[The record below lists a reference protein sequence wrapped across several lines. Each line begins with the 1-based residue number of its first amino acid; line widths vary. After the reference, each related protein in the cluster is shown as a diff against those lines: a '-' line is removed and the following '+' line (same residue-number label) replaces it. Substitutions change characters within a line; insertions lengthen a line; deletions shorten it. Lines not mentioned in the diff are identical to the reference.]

1 MKKEKTFK
9 RLCRY
14 CCLTALLL
22 GFSATAFAD
31 AMKNN
36 PIMAS
41 GLWGDVLGGTT
52 FSAANNSEQ
61 TSFTSLE
68 ASEICWNRM
77 DDALTMA
84 SAYGYVTNTSYGTA
98 SSPKYRITNGSNSGY
113 ASKLDATT
121 NYFIFHAPKPQKEI
135 ATFSV
140 KGYKPNTE
148 VIVCFS
154 LFEVS
159 GKDKTK
165 IKVAVNNFTEG
176 IEIASGGVKEVTM
189 VIPADHAGLNTNKLT
204 IKLSRENYNEGDN
217 CVLAISDF
225 YVYGLVDPLTIET
238 DKKQVEWGETITLS
252 AVTGTG
258 LDLSKVQWK
267 KSSNG
272 GLDYNVTL
280 GNGATIT
287 DEPSLGKN
295 YYRAEYMDDS
305 GNAFFSDPIVVEAI
319 LACSEGTAHVI
330 FEENFGQLDEET
342 DRNEGDPAHIN
353 VYGPNNPDG
362 YVYVGD
368 CGSLK
373 DEGTYAVMANPRY
386 GGCNVNGVTDGCGCT
401 NAKEGEMWYR
411 DIMDKTQGGKDEN
424 GKYGGMLLVN
434 GKASLVYSRQVT
446 IDCQNTLMNFS
457 AWFASASGP
466 MPGIE
471 DQYRPVSMQ
480 FVVKDQNGRIIDEAT
495 LVVNDIDYSMGW
507 VKGETSF
514 DSGDNSVLTV
524 EIYNYQEGGQGND
537 FLVDDIRFTVC
548 APKVDIMAYSRS
560 NDVTIDNSKKEVS
573 GLCDE
578 PITLEADGS
587 MAMNFFDD
595 PYYVWFAKMQG
606 EDEFTSNPDWNGN
619 VAIQVSVTEKAQYYV
634 MIMASPEMA
643 EEYLAGFVEPCE
655 LVAMSPIMHV
665 DCSVPTPI
673 SIEFVKRNCNE
684 ITLKAIAEEGVAYT
698 WQKSIDGGQNWINI
712 DFTGSEYTTTI
723 AEKTMFRIHND
734 EADSNPTSEFEPW
747 RVTVAIEPAEVYLG
761 EMITATVSVEG
772 FRSNNQP
779 VWYKNGE
786 SIDYEGYT
794 YETKPYAPAEYTVQ
808 LEGCESDVAAIT
820 KVIWPTVFTPL
831 LVDGFNDDFI
841 MGMDPAV
848 ALKIYDRYGNLLV
861 ETTDGWDGLDKNGNY
876 AMPGVYYYVAT
887 MPNGDV
893 VKGNVELLN
902 EKR

>member
-1 MKKEKTFK
+1 MKKM
-9 RLCRY
+9 RPLQGLGR
-14 CCLTALLL
+14 CCMIMLLM
-22 GFSATAFAD
+22 GWSVV
-31 AMKNN
+31 AMAAAMQNN
-36 PIMAS
+36 PIS
-41 GLWGDVLGGTT
+41 TWIGIWGDVLGGTT

-61 TSFTSLE
+61 TSFTSLK

-121 NYFIFHAPKPQKEI
+121 NYLIFHAPKSQKEI

-154 LFEVS
+154 LYELS
-159 GKDKTK
+159 GNDKTK
-165 IKVAVNNFTEG
+165 IKVAVNNYTAG

-204 IKLSRENYNEGDN
+204 IKLSRDNYNEGDN

-225 YVYGLVDPLTIET
+225 YVYGEVDPLAIET

-280 GNGATIT
+280 GNGAIIT

-305 GNAFFSDPIVVEAI
+305 GNAFVSDPIVVEAI

-342 DRNEGDPAHIN
+342 ARNEGDPAHIN

-362 YVYVGD
+362 YVYVGG

-411 DIMDKTQGGKDEN
+411 DIMDKTQGGKDKD

-471 DQYRPVSMQ
+471 DQYKPVSMQ
-480 FVVKDQNGRIIDEAT
+480 FVVKDQDGNIIEEAT

-548 APKVDIMAYSRS
+548 APKVDIQAYSRS

-578 PITLEADGS
+578 PITLEVDGS
-587 MAMNFFDD
+587 MATNFFDD
-595 PYYVWFAKMQG
+595 PYYVWFAKMLG
-606 EDEFTSNPDWNGN
+606 EEEFTSNPDWNGN
-619 VAIQVSVTEKAQYYV
+619 TTIQVSLTEKTQYYV
-634 MIMASPEMA
+634 MVMASPEMA
-643 EEYLAGFVEPCE
+643 EEYLAGFVDPCE

-698 WQKSIDGGQNWINI
+698 WQKSIDGGQTWINI

-723 AEKTMFRIHND
+723 AEKTMFRLKGDGIQSESTD
-734 EADSNPTSEFEPW
+734 EFQVWMVEA
-747 RVTVAIEPAEVYLG
+747 TVDPAEVFLG
-761 EMITATVSVEG
+761 ETAVVTVTAQGISP
-772 FRSNNQP
+772 NDQP
-779 VWYKNGE
+779 TWFENGE
-786 SIDYEGYT
+786 PIENEGYS
-794 YETKPYAPAEYTVQ
+794 YQTKPYAPVEYTV
-808 LEGCESDVAAIT
+808 LLAGCTSNAAAIT
-820 KVIWPTVFTPL
+820 HVIWPTVFTPM
-831 LVDGFNDDFI
+831 LVDGFNDDFV

>member
-1 MKKEKTFK
+1 MKKENPFQRFT
-9 RLCRY
+9 R
-14 CCLTALLL
+14 CCLLIALLL

-31 AMKNN
+31 AIKNN
-36 PIMAS
+36 PILTN
-41 GLWGDVLGGTT
+41 GLWGDVLGATT
-52 FSAANNSEQ
+52 FSSANNSEQ
-61 TSFTSLE
+61 TSFTSLDV
-68 ASEICWNRM
+68 SEICWNRS
-77 DDALTMA
+77 AHVLTMS

-98 SSPKYRITNGSNSGY
+98 TSPKYRITNGSNSGY
-113 ASKLDATT
+113 VSKLDATT
-121 NYFIFHAPKPQKEI
+121 NYFIFHAPKPQKDI
-135 ATFSV
+135 ATISL
-140 KGYKPNTE
+140 KGYKPSTE

-154 LFEVS
+154 LYELS

-165 IKVAVNNFTEG
+165 IKVSVNNYG
-176 IEIASGGVKEVTM
+176 AGYEIGSGSKVDVTM
-189 VIPADHAGLNTNKLT
+189 LIPADYAGLNADKLT
-204 IKLSRENYNEGDN
+204 IKFARDNYNEGDN

-225 YVYGLVDPLTIET
+225 YVYGEVDPLSIEV
-238 DKKQVEWGETITLS
+238 DKNPVEWGDAINLS
-252 AVTGTG
+252 AETGKDF
-258 LDLSKVQWK
+258 DLSLVQWQ
-267 KSSNG
+267 KSTNG
-272 GLDYNVTL
+272 GMDFNVDIGL
-280 GNGATIT
+280 GATIT
-287 DEPSLGKN
+287 DVPSLGKN
-295 YYRAEYMDDS
+295 YYRAIYTDDT
-305 GNAFFSDPIVVEAI
+305 GVAYFSEPIVVDAI
-319 LACSEGTAHVI
+319 LACSDEASVVI

-342 DRNEGDPAHIN
+342 DRNEGDLAHIN

-401 NAKEGEMWYR
+401 NAKDGEMWYR

-446 IDCQNTLMNFS
+446 IDCQNTMMNFS

-471 DQYRPVSMQ
+471 DQYKPISMQ
-480 FVVKDQNGRIIDEAT
+480 FIVKDENYNIIEEAT
-495 LVVNDIDYSMGW
+495 LVVNNIDYSMGW

-514 DSGDNSVLTV
+514 DSGDNTVLYV

-548 APKVDIMAYSRS
+548 APKVDIQAYSRS
-560 NDVTIDNSKKEVS
+560 NDVTIDNNKKEVS

-578 PITLEADGS
+578 PVTLEVDAS
-587 MAMNFFDD
+587 MAMNFFKE

-606 EDEFTSNPDWNGN
+606 EDEFTSNPDWNGKATIN
-619 VAIQVSVTEKAQYYV
+619 VQVTEQAQYYV
-634 MIMASPEMA
+634 MVMASPEMA
-643 EEYLAGFVEPCE
+643 EEYLAGFVDPCE
-655 LVAMSPIMHV
+655 LVAMSPIMNV
-665 DCSVPTPI
+665 TCRVPTPLY
-673 SIEFVKRNCNE
+673 VDVVNRVCND
-684 ITLKAIAEEGVAYT
+684 ITLRASSEVEVDYV
-698 WQKSIDGGQNWINI
+698 WQKSIDGGQTWVDI
-712 DFTGSEYTTTI
+712 DFSGSEYTVTI
-723 AEKTMFRIHND
+723 TENTMFRIHND
-734 EADSNPTSEFEPW
+734 EADSYPTSEFEPW
-747 RVTVAIEPAEVYLG
+747 SITLTVEPAEVYLG

-786 SIDYEGYT
+786 PIDYEGYT
-794 YETKPYAPAEYTVQ
+794 YETKPYAPAEYTVL

-841 MGMDPAV
+841 IGMDPTV

-861 ETTDGWDGLDKNGNY
+861 ETTDGWDGLDANGNY
-876 AMPGVYYYVAT
+876 ALPGVYYYVAT

-902 EKR
+902 EKK

>member
-1 MKKEKTFK
+1 MKKENPFQRFT
-9 RLCRY
+9 R
-14 CCLTALLL
+14 CCLLIALLL
-22 GFSATAFAD
+22 GFSVNVFAD
-31 AMKNN
+31 AIKNN

-41 GLWGDVLGGTT
+41 GLWGDVLGATT

-61 TSFTSLE
+61 TSFTSLDV
-68 ASEICWNRM
+68 SEICWNRS
-77 DDALTMA
+77 AHVLTMS

-98 SSPKYRITNGSNSGY
+98 TSPKYRITNGSNSGY
-113 ASKLDATT
+113 TSKLDATT
-121 NYFIFHAPKPQKEI
+121 NYFIFHAPKPQKDI
-135 ATFSV
+135 ATISL
-140 KGYKPNTE
+140 KGYKPSTE

-154 LFEVS
+154 LYELS

-165 IKVAVNNFTEG
+165 IKVSVNNYG
-176 IEIASGGVKEVTM
+176 AGYEIGSGSKVDVTM
-189 VIPADHAGLNTNKLT
+189 LIPADYAGLNADKLT
-204 IKLSRENYNEGDN
+204 IKLARDNYNEGDN

-225 YVYGLVDPLTIET
+225 YVYGEVDPLSIEV
-238 DKKQVEWGETITLS
+238 DKNPVEWGDAINLS
-252 AVTGTG
+252 AETGKDF
-258 LDLSKVQWK
+258 DLSLVQWQ
-267 KSSNG
+267 KSTNG
-272 GLDYNVTL
+272 GMDFNVDI
-280 GNGATIT
+280 GQGATIT
-287 DEPSLGKN
+287 DVPSLGKN
-295 YYRAEYMDDS
+295 YYRAIYTDDT
-305 GNAFFSDPIVVEAI
+305 GVAYFSEPIVVDAI
-319 LACSEGTAHVI
+319 LACSDEASVVI
-330 FEENFGQLDEET
+330 FEENFGQLEEET

-362 YVYVGD
+362 YVYVDD

-446 IDCQNTLMNFS
+446 IDCQNTMMNFS

-471 DQYRPVSMQ
+471 DQYKPISMQ
-480 FVVKDQNGRIIDEAT
+480 FIVKDENYNIIEEAT
-495 LVVNDIDYSMGW
+495 LVVKNIDYSMGW

-514 DSGDNSVLTV
+514 NSGNNTVLYV

-548 APKVDIMAYSRS
+548 APKVDIQAYSRS
-560 NDVTIDNSKKEVS
+560 NDVTIDNNKKEVS

-578 PITLEADGS
+578 PITLEVDAS
-587 MAMNFFDD
+587 MAMNFFKE

-619 VAIQVSVTEKAQYYV
+619 VAIQVSVTEQAQYYV
-634 MIMASPEMA
+634 MVMASPEMA
-643 EEYLAGFVEPCE
+643 EEYLAGFVNPCE
-655 LVAMSPIMHV
+655 LVAMSPIMNV
-665 DCSVPTPI
+665 TCRVPTPLY
-673 SIEFVKRNCNE
+673 VDVVNRVCND
-684 ITLKAIAEEGVAYT
+684 ITLRASSEVEVDYV
-698 WQKSIDGGQNWINI
+698 WQKSIDGGQTWVDI
-712 DFTGSEYTTTI
+712 DFSGSEYTVTI
-723 AEKTMFRIHND
+723 TENTMFRIHND
-734 EADSNPTSEFEPW
+734 EADSYPTSELEPW
-747 RVTVAIEPAEVYLG
+747 SITLTVEPAEVYLG

-779 VWYKNGE
+779 VWSANGNQME
-786 SIDYEGYT
+786 YEGYT
-794 YETKPYAPAEYTVQ
+794 YETKPYAPTEYTVS
-808 LEGCESDVAAIT
+808 LEGCTSNAAAVT

-841 MGMDPAV
+841 VGMDPVV

-861 ETTDGWDGLDKNGNY
+861 ETADGWDGLDANGNY
-876 AMPGVYYYVAT
+876 ALPGVYYYVAT

-902 EKR
+902 EKK